1 MKDFR
6 AVKHIFMNRKSFIL
20 PVALLLCILTAC
32 TRYKTDQQLLAE
44 PDPVALR
51 LAMAADHASAALQ
64 TLASI
69 EQAKNPGTSVQAA
82 PNAPQELRRVMSVN
96 WVGPIEPLAQSL
108 ADRAGYQLQVNG
120 IKPPA
125 PVVVSVQAR
134 EKSVVEILRDL
145 GLQAGR
151 RADIVVDTEHQIVE
165 LNYAPA
171 SGG

>member
-1 MKDFR
+1 MTVR
-6 AVKHIFMNRKSFIL
+6 HILVNRKSFIL
-20 PVALLLCILTAC
+20 PALLLLCLLTAC
-32 TRYKTDQQLLAE
+32 ARGKVDQQLVAE

-51 LAMAADHASAALQ
+51 LAMAADHATAALQ

-69 EQAKNPGTSVQAA
+69 EQAKNPGVAVQTA
-82 PNAPQELRRVMSVN
+82 PSAPQELRRVMSVS

-108 ADRAGYQLQVNG
+108 ADRAGYQFQVNG
-120 IKPPA
+120 SKPPV
-125 PVVVSVQAR
+125 PVVVSVEAR

-151 RADIVVDTEHQIVE
+151 RADIVVDTERRVVE
-165 LNYAPA
+165 LNYAPP